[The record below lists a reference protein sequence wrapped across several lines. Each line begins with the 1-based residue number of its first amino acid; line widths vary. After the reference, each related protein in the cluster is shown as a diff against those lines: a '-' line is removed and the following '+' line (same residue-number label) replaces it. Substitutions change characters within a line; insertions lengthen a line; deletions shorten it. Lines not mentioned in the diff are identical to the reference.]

1 MKPDGGRTKKRKEA
15 LAAVLG
21 LVAVVLL
28 WRAIWDMSAAVM
40 SPLTSLAVGLALIGG
55 VAYLNKEYLREL
67 F

>member
-1 MKPDGGRTKKRKEA
+1 MKPDRGRTKKRKEA
-15 LAAVLG
+15 VAAVLG

-40 SPLTSLAVGLALIGG
+40 SPLASLAVGLALIGG

>member
-1 MKPDGGRTKKRKEA
+1 MKPDGGRTKKRKEV

-28 WRAIWDMSAAVM
+28 WRAIWDMSAVVM

-55 VAYLNKEYLREL
+55 VAYLNKEYLKEL

>member
-1 MKPDGGRTKKRKEA
+1 MKPDRGRTKKRKEA
-15 LAAVLG
+15 VAAVLG

-40 SPLTSLAVGLALIGG
+40 SPLASLAVGLALIGC